1 MSRIDYSVRIEVMG
15 IDHKTMGSGVLYV
28 PKYGNYVYVMTVA
41 HIFREQTE
49 TFDIELFFNP
59 DLIDESAWNS
69 AKAHRI
75 CAKLMQPDVNSEKNI
90 SKVSVLPKYRF
101 GDDMSPEDGAVLEIP
116 REKWMRA
123 GEFIVE
129 KAALKDNLEG
139 WGYPDT
145 MYTVGRDLFCCSVTD
160 IAKQYPSD
168 AGSDDYVVCYD
179 PERYKATDST
189 DTSYL
194 DCFSGTGMFKAGT
207 EDARFVGVLSRDASQ
222 APRVYVTDGQKLFD
236 LMRQM
241 LFMRPIFFPNVG
253 FVDEEYLDY
262 ENAKPNVLSLDIA
275 LKRFL
280 GNPEDYFRIL
290 SGYNGA
296 GKTFVVE
303 YLNKEMANMSFE
315 CEWSRLI
322 KCLNAY
328 NLSELSGRVYILDPL
343 EQLVKAKERASIM
356 DSGTNDMERLCLNE
370 KIALLQKILNKAVE
384 LQEYNIH
391 ILFVCRSHFWKDIEE
406 FLKEKSLKLWGR
418 FKNRI
423 ICCKGYTKIQF
434 IKIQQNNGLQWP
446 EYMAEIP
453 ILKQPKWLHRVI
465 CKELPVPQE
474 GQSRIDYEFE
484 LYQEIDKCFLKDKK
498 GPIVRRLKGEDDR
511 ELQYE
516 LKDYLIEE
524 MNFNFAKPFKI
535 METYFLLF
543 WNYPFIEEEGGM
555 QMDDDVMEAFLIAK
569 SLKEWIDDGKDD
581 ITVQCILQLREYVVV
596 NPEKVNRIRGFLNK
610 FLDFDETGESRSEL
624 EKWLAK
630 QDDCLAWIHGETTMR
645 DNLESLIRN
654 SPSPELMFK
663 KVWEYYS
670 SLMKEKQIKQDFRN
684 QDQKEE
690 YQQIVKTLRKDQD
703 Y

>member
-28 PKYGNYVYVMTVA
+28 PKYGNHVYVMTVA

-123 GEFIVE
+123 EEFIVE

-139 WGYPDT
+139 WGYPDI

-179 PERYKATDST
+179 PEKYKATEST

-194 DCFSGTGMFKAGT
+194 DCFSGTGMFKAET
-207 EDARFVGVLSRDASQ
+207 EDARFVGIFSRDASES
-222 APRVYVTDGQKLFD
+222 PRIFVTDGQKLFN

-241 LFMRPIFFPNVG
+241 RHRNSIVFPNVD
-253 FVDEEYLDY
+253 FVDESDLDCDS
-262 ENAKPNVLSLDIA
+262 AKHNELSLDLA

-280 GNPEDYFRIL
+280 ENQEDYFRIL
-290 SGYNGA
+290 NGYNGA

-303 YLNKEMANMSFE
+303 YLKNEMVNMSFE
-315 CEWSRLI
+315 SDWAKLSE
-322 KCLNAY
+322 CLNAN
-328 NLSELSGRVYILDPL
+328 NLSELSDRVYVLDPMERL
-343 EQLVKAKERASIM
+343 MKAEERISIM
-356 DSGTNDMERLCLNE
+356 DQGLNGMERLRLKE
-370 KIALLQKILNKAVE
+370 KIVLLQQISNKAVE
-384 LQEYNIH
+384 LQENNIH
-391 ILFVCRSHFWKDIEE
+391 ILFVCRSHFWKDIEV
-406 FLKEKSLKLWGR
+406 FIKERSFR
-418 FKNRI
+418 FWRGFQNRI
-423 ICCKGYTKIQF
+423 ICCKGYTHKQL
-434 IKIQQNNGLQWP
+434 IKIQKSNGLQWP

-465 CKELPVPQE
+465 REELPTPKE
-474 GQSRIDYEFE
+474 GQSRMDYEFE
-484 LYQEIDKCFLKDKK
+484 LYQEIDGCFLKDKK
-498 GPIVRRLKGEDDR
+498 GPKVRRLKEGDDVW
-511 ELQYE
+511 ELE
-516 LKDYLIEE
+516 KGLGDYLIEE
-524 MNFNFAKPFKI
+524 MKFNFAKPFKI

-543 WNYPFIEEEGGM
+543 WNYPFIEEDGGM
-555 QMDDDVMEAFLIAK
+555 HMDDDVMEAYLIAK
-569 SLKEWIDDGKDD
+569 SLNEWIKNGLEDK
-581 ITVQCILQLREYVVV
+581 TVQWLLKLREHVVI
-596 NPEKVNRIRGFLNK
+596 NPEKGKRIRVFLNK
-610 FLDFDETGESRSEL
+610 LLDCDETGEWRTRL
-624 EKWLAK
+624 ESWLVK
-630 QDDCLAWIHGETTMR
+630 HDDCLEWIHGETEKL
-645 DNLESLIRN
+645 DNMVSIIRN
-654 SPSPELMFK
+654 NPNLLEDLMFPKGWGYSLANK
-663 KVWEYYS
+663 KQEINQEY
-670 SLMKEKQIKQDFRN
+670 RN

-690 YQQIVKTLRKDQD
+690 FQQITKTLRKD
-703 Y
+703 